1 MTGGDLSLK
10 TAAESA
16 GSRRRFSLVRNRAAV
31 GALVAVV
38 VIVAIA
44 VLAPLLAPYD
54 PDATDFNAVLLAP
67 SGQYLLGT
75 DDLGRDVLS
84 RTIYG
89 LRASVQIGLIA
100 VLAATALG
108 VVLGL
113 LAGFYRKVDLFV
125 SRLVDVT
132 LAFPHLV
139 TAVGLAA
146 ILGASGL
153 NAAIAIAISQLPG
166 MVRVARSETLRL
178 RGMDYAAAATVTG
191 ARDSRILFRHILPN
205 SASALLVQISVS
217 IPAAILGEALLSF
230 LGLGV
235 QPPAPSLGVMLAT
248 GQSFLQ
254 VAWWMP
260 VFPGIAIVA
269 ITLAFNLTGDVLRDA
284 LDPRSVSR

>member
-1 MTGGDLSLK
+1 MTAGELSVK
-10 TAAESA
+10 GRGAK
-16 GSRRRFSLVRNRAAV
+16 FSLVRNRAAAV
-31 GALVAVV
+31 ALTTV
-38 VIVAIA
+38 VAITAVA
-44 VLAPLLAPYD
+44 VLAPVLAPHD
-54 PDATDFNAVLLAP
+54 PEATVFDAALLGP
-67 SGQYLLGT
+67 SGEHLLGT
-75 DDLGRDVLS
+75 DDLGRDMLS

-89 LRASVQIGLIA
+89 LRASVQIGLLA
-100 VLAATALG
+100 VLAATVVG

-113 LAGFYRKVDLFV
+113 VAGFYRRLDAVV

-146 ILGASGL
+146 ILGASGV
-153 NAAIAIAISQLPG
+153 NAAIAIAIAQLPG
-166 MVRVARSETLRL
+166 MVRVTRSETLRL
-178 RGMDYAAAATVTG
+178 REMDYVAAATVSG

-217 IPAAILGEALLSF
+217 IPAAIISEALLSF
-230 LGLGV
+230 LGVGV
-235 QPPAPSLGVMLAT
+235 QPPAPSLGVMLAN

-269 ITLAFNLTGDVLRDA
+269 ITLAFNLAGDALRDA
-284 LDPRSVSR
+284 LDPRSVNR